1 MHLNAV
7 EAFYKLVFSLIFF
20 GLYVPLQLQGAIN
33 LLMHVYRKEF
43 TAMGG
48 YLTDSGEVRYWVSL
62 PSPTHHSRISVFSAL
77 FRMSCREWSVI
88 FV

>member
-1 MHLNAV
+1 MPSRHFT
-7 EAFYKLVFSLIFF
+7 ESLAYFF
-20 GLYVPLQLQGAIN
+20 GLYVSLRLQGAIN

-62 PSPTHHSRISVFSAL
+62 PSPTHQSRFSFFNAL
-77 FRMSCREWSVI
+77 FCMSCREWSVI

>member
-7 EAFYKLVFSLIFF
+7 EAFDKLVFSLMFS
-20 GLYVPLQLQGAIN
+20 GLYVSLLLQGAIN
-33 LLMHVYRKEF
+33 LLMHVYRNEF

-62 PSPTHHSRISVFSAL
+62 PSPTHHSRFSFFNAVF
-77 FRMSCREWSVI
+77 
-88 FV
+88 